1 MTKIMENFRTAAPT
15 AIAGKAITA
24 ISDYK
29 TSVTSNTDGSKTIIN
44 LPQSNVMKFLLEG
57 NTSVVI
63 RPSGTEPKLKL
74 YISVSAASR
83 REAELA
89 EVAIASEM
97 EKTYFRK

>member
-1 MTKIMENFRTAAPT
+1 
-15 AIAGKAITA
+15 
-24 ISDYK
+24 
-29 TSVTSNTDGSKTIIN
+29 
-44 LPQSNVMKFLLEG
+44 MKFLLEG

-89 EVAIASEM
+89 EIAIASEM
-97 EKTYFRK
+97 EKTYFKK